1 MNEAE
6 KVIFDTWR
14 NDKLS
19 VFIGALKAAL
29 LEAARPMPIEVFN
42 GALNL
47 LARLTCESFVAA
59 VGAESLEKIPENFRH
74 NLLAEIVSGFNSV
87 LPDGFPYVV
96 AALFS
101 KSEPEKIRI
110 GFIKR
115 DIIPG
120 THDIISK
127 KILFI
132 VELELEN
139 ELPDGKCAIMG
150 FHVDRISFSGG
161 EKLPEF

>member
-1 MNEAE
+1 MDEKEKALFDNWQNGDLSKITEALKIVLE
-6 KVIFDTWR
+6 KTDRPIPIESFNKVIHFLAQTAYKWFTE
-14 NDKLS
+14 
-19 VFIGALKAAL
+19 VIGADNP
-29 LEAARPMPIEVFN
+29 EN
-42 GALNL
+42 
-47 LARLTCESFVAA
+47 
-59 VGAESLEKIPENFRH
+59 IPENFRH
-74 NLLAEIVSGFNSV
+74 NLLSEIVSSFNSV

-110 GFIKR
+110 GCIQR

-120 THDIISK
+120 AHDIISK

-139 ELPDGKCAIMG
+139 ELPDGKCAIMD
-150 FHVDRISFSGG
+150 FHVDRVSFLGG